1 MTIREAR
8 ALDNMQKA
16 IDMKEIFERVSI
28 RNSKSFLPHAA
39 THKVTRDILLVGDVW
54 ATDLSPLELQN
65 AETKRVAESSRSRRL
80 ELSKSGSQLSSLKC
94 AQGPANLL
102 KTKGYSSTVALSVLR
117 HLVMQNQLRRGD
129 GLYKVPDSRRKQRL
143 FEHGRTKHASTGF
156 KMEKLLRPDEYTPE
170 LDTCIKAFVR
180 LLAAHAP
187 K

>member
-1 MTIREAR
+1 MNEFRFATANLFCPIA
-8 ALDNMQKA
+8 
-16 IDMKEIFERVSI
+16 
-28 RNSKSFLPHAA
+28 HAA

-65 AETKRVAESSRSRRL
+65 AETKRVAESSGSRRL
-80 ELSKSGSQLSSLKC
+80 ELSKSSSQLSSLKC

-117 HLVMQNQLRRGD
+117 HLVMQNQPRRGD

-156 KMEKLLRPDEYTPE
+156 KKSFSVQMNTRPNLTLASKLLCAY
-170 LDTCIKAFVR
+170 
-180 LLAAHAP
+180 
-187 K
+187 